1 MDNGAIERTEGWM
14 QNNVLNERFCLK
26 RTVPLRT
33 PPRAFVFSNC
43 GLSSR
48 PRLLGRGLSSYLAWS
63 LNTGS
68 GRHRSWWADQG
79 SDQPGGHDQLNSTFV
94 IRGMM
99 GGIKGNTYLEFHT
112 LGEQDPVG

>member
-1 MDNGAIERTEGWM
+1 MDNGAIERTEGWV

-33 PPRAFVFSNC
+33 PPQAFVFSNC

-68 GRHRSWWADQG
+68 GRDRSWWADQG
-79 SDQPGGHDQLNSTFV
+79 SDQPGGHDQLNSSFV

-99 GGIKGNTYLEFHT
+99 
-112 LGEQDPVG
+112 